1 MKRCIVLA
9 LVIAGSL
16 PATPVVEKNAD
27 FSFTIQTE
35 KQIFKP
41 GEPIWV
47 FAFLLNQSGNEIYVP
62 HAMTPCSGYESAVRF
77 SIIVVK
83 GKETMHGRG
92 CGVGSACGGG
102 CQEAPSFE
110 EHVKASWV
118 LLRPGELFGARIDSY
133 VDAPDTPGIYKLRT
147 EYEPKALRAVG
158 HAETE
163 GNHVRVIT
171 NSYQAPPVEIIV
183 RR

>member
-1 MKRCIVLA
+1 MKCGIVLA
-9 LVIAGSL
+9 WMIAFSIPGI
-16 PATPVVEKNAD
+16 PVAEQTPD
-27 FSFTIQTE
+27 FTFTIQTE
-35 KQIFKP
+35 KHIFKP

-47 FAFLLNQSGNEIYVP
+47 LAFLRNQSQNEIFVP
-62 HAMTPCSGYESAVRF
+62 HAMSPCTGYESQVRF
-77 SIIVVK
+77 SINVVK
-83 GKETMHGRG
+83 GKETMVGRG